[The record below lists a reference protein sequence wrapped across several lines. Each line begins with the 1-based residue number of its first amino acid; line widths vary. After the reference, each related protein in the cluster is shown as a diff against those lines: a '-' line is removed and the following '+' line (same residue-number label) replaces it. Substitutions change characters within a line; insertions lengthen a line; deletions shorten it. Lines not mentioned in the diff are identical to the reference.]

1 MNLKPLKNPNYRKLL
16 TANLINRF
24 GDSVDSIAFTWL
36 SYEMTENA
44 SLSALVFAANILP
57 TVLVQPFAAPI
68 ADKMKKKGIMICTDL
83 LRGLLLSVFLLFFCL
98 NRVSGWMFLTF
109 TFATNL
115 VEAFRVPAGIS
126 FVTKVL
132 DKDELDAGIN
142 MNQTTSQICIIA
154 GTAAG
159 GILIAVSPVFA
170 MALDLLS
177 FFFSALFISL
187 IRVQEQIARSVLDN
201 SYWQNLKGGLSYLRK
216 NKKFLVFVT
225 GALLCNSLTCVLSS
239 VMAAYI
245 SKDLHKTA
253 AYVST
258 ADIILTATG
267 LIMMFF
273 LSSYEKKIRPSTLF
287 TWIEFGALAGL
298 YFVLAFLPHCPAFLH
313 FALWAG
319 IFLIFGICH
328 GMFSAYLHVMFVKV
342 VDDSYLSRAS
352 GVFNSLGTLSMPL
365 LSLVTAALVKWIE
378 IPKIFFGT
386 AILCTIILL
395 LLFLCGCC
403 KVLDMEET
411 ICEK

>member
-57 TVLVQPFAAPI
+57 TVLVQPFAAPVV
-68 ADKMKKKGIMICTDL
+68 DKMKKKRIMICADL

-98 NRVSGWMFLTF
+98 GRVSAWMFLAF

-132 DKDELDAGIN
+132 DRSDLDAGIN
-142 MNQTTSQICIIA
+142 MNQMTSHICTIA

-159 GILIAVSPVFA
+159 GILVAVSPVFA

-177 FFFSALFISL
+177 FFISALCIGL
-187 IRVQEQIARSVLDN
+187 IRIKEQIARSVVDS
-201 SYWQNLKGGLSYLRK
+201 SYWQNLKGGLTYLRR

-225 GALLCNSLTCVLSS
+225 GTLLCNSLTCVLNS

-245 SKDLHKTA
+245 SKELHGTA

-258 ADIILTATG
+258 ADIILTVTG
-267 LIMMFF
+267 LVMMFF
-273 LSSYEKKIRPSTLF
+273 LSGYEKKIRPSTLF

-298 YFVLAFLPHCPAFLH
+298 YFALSFLPRCPAFLH
-313 FALWAG
+313 FGLWIS

-328 GMFSAYLHVMFVKV
+328 GMFSAFINVMFVMV
-342 VDDSYLSRAS
+342 VDEAYLSRAA
-352 GVFNSLGTLSMPL
+352 GVYNSLGTLSLPM
-365 LSLVTAALVKWIE
+365 LSFAIAALVKWID

-386 AILCTIILL
+386 AMICTVILL
-395 LLFLCGCC
+395 LLFLSGCC
-403 KVLDMEET
+403 KVLDMEEK

>member
-36 SYEMTENA
+36 SYKMTENA

-57 TVLVQPFAAPI
+57 TVLIQPFAAPV
-68 ADKMKKKGIMICTDL
+68 ADKMKKKGIMICADL
-83 LRGLLLSVFLLFFCL
+83 LRGLLLSAFLLFFCL
-98 NRVSGWMFLTF
+98 GRVSAWMFLAF

-132 DKDELDAGIN
+132 DRSDLDAGIN
-142 MNQTTSQICIIA
+142 MNQMTSHICTIA

-159 GILIAVSPVFA
+159 GILVAVSPVFA

-177 FFFSALFISL
+177 FFISALCIGL
-187 IRVQEQIARSVLDN
+187 IRIKEQIARSVVDS
-201 SYWQNLKGGLSYLRK
+201 SYWQNLKGGLTYLRR

-245 SKDLHKTA
+245 SKELHGTS
-253 AYVST
+253 AYVSA
-258 ADIILTATG
+258 ADIILTVTG
-267 LIMMFF
+267 LVMMFF
-273 LSSYEKKIRPSTLF
+273 LTGYEKKIRPSTLF

-298 YFVLAFLPHCPAFLH
+298 YFALAFLPRCPAFLH
-313 FALWAG
+313 FGLWIS
-319 IFLIFGICH
+319 IFLIFGVCH
-328 GMFSAYLHVMFVKV
+328 GMFSAFSHVLFVRV
-342 VDDSYLSRAS
+342 VDEAYLSRAS
-352 GVFNSLGTLSMPL
+352 GVFNSLATLSMPL
-365 LSLVTAALVKWIE
+365 VSFVIAALVKWIA
-378 IPKIFFGT
+378 IPKLFLGA
-386 AILCTIILL
+386 AILCMIILL
-395 LLFLCGCC
+395 LLFLSGCC
-403 KVLDMEET
+403 KVLDREET

>member
-1 MNLKPLKNPNYRKLL
+1 MNLKPLKNLNYRKLL

-24 GDSVDSIAFTWL
+24 GDSVDSVAFTWL

-57 TVLVQPFAAPI
+57 TVLVQPFAAPV
-68 ADKMKKKGIMICTDL
+68 ADKMKKKRIMICADL

-98 NRVSGWMFLTF
+98 DRVSAWMFLAF

-132 DKDELDAGIN
+132 DRSDLDAGIN
-142 MNQTTSQICIIA
+142 MNQMTSHICTIA

-159 GILIAVSPVFA
+159 GILVAVSPVFA

-177 FFFSALFISL
+177 FFISALCIGL
-187 IRVQEQIARSVLDN
+187 IRIKEQIARSVVDS
-201 SYWQNLKGGLSYLRK
+201 SYWQNLKGGLTYLRR

-245 SKDLHKTA
+245 SKELHGTA
-253 AYVST
+253 AYVSA
-258 ADIILTATG
+258 ADIILTVTG
-267 LIMMFF
+267 LVMMFF
-273 LSSYEKKIRPSTLF
+273 LTGYEKKIRPSTLF

-298 YFVLAFLPHCPAFLH
+298 YFALAFLPQCPAFLH
-313 FALWAG
+313 FGLWVN
-319 IFLIFGICH
+319 IFLIFGVCH
-328 GMFSAYLHVMFVKV
+328 GMFSAFINVMFVKV
-342 VDDSYLSRAS
+342 VDEAYLSRAS
-352 GVFNSLGTLSMPL
+352 GVFNSLATLSMPL
-365 LSLVTAALVKWIE
+365 FSFVIAALVKWIT
-378 IPKIFFGT
+378 IPKLFLGT
-386 AILCTIILL
+386 AILCSIILL
-395 LLFLCGCC
+395 LLFLSGCC